1 MKIQHIPAFGALAA
15 LTFALPACDD
25 FLDLTPMNEVVK
37 ENFWTE
43 KADVESSVYGCYSAL
58 ESDDCLKRMFIWGE
72 VRSDNVTTSSST
84 PWSLQQIL
92 KENLLESNGWVT
104 WQCFYQVINR
114 CNTVLTYAPQVAQID
129 PNYTESELRATVAEV
144 TALRALCYFY
154 LIRTFRDVPYV
165 TTPSADDSDIEG
177 HYRVAPTDFKTV
189 LEALIADLEAVK
201 GDALRL
207 YPEETTTG
215 DAANTSRITTCAI
228 YALLADLYLWDGQY
242 QEAARYCDL
251 VFDYKRERYE
261 ELFSDLEAEDIYLW
275 RDLYPLIQEQPS
287 GTTAGNAYNAIFGT
301 GNSFESI
308 FELYFLRNQSTQ
320 NLLVNDY
327 FGSNSSPM
335 GSLAATSDLYNGV
348 YEGNNAL
355 FQPTDCRVYEGVEQ
369 RSSSYAIRKYVRS
382 TCSFIPSKNNSA
394 PTASSVSYRGNAYA
408 NWIVYRLT
416 DVMLIK
422 AEAEIELA
430 GEGVSA
436 SDNLSDAFALI
447 STVYSRGNN
456 FTTASADTLK
466 QADYPSVSDMRDLL
480 FNERR
485 RELMFEGKRWFD
497 LVRLSLRTGSNDKLI
512 ELVTAKQKENVS
524 AIKIKLHATDAL
536 FFPYAK
542 RELDANPKL
551 TQNPAYI
558 TNETSSKN

>member
-1 MKIQHIPAFGALAA
+1 MKIQHITTLGALAA
-15 LTFALPACDD
+15 LTLTLPSCDD

-43 KADVESSVYGCYSAL
+43 KADVESSFYGCYSAL
-58 ESDDCLKRMFIWGE
+58 ESDDCLKRMFVWGE
-72 VRSDNVTTSSST
+72 VRSDNVTNSSST

-92 KENLLESNGWVT
+92 KENILESSGWVT

-114 CNTVLTYAPQVAQID
+114 CNTVLTYAPQVANVD

-165 TTPSADDSDIEG
+165 TTPSSDDSDIEG

-189 LEALIADLEAVK
+189 LAALIADLEAVK

-207 YPEETTTG
+207 YPEET
-215 DAANTSRITTCAI
+215 ANTSRITTCAI

-242 QEAARYCDL
+242 QKAADYCDL
-251 VFDYKRERYE
+251 VFDYKMERYE
-261 ELFSDLEAEDIYLW
+261 ELLNDNQAKEIYLW
-275 RDLYPLIQEQPS
+275 RDLYPLIQEQPQGS
-287 GTTAGNAYNAIFGT
+287 TTAGQAYNDIFGT

-308 FELYFLRNQSTQ
+308 FELYFLNNQSTK
-320 NLLVNDY
+320 NLLVYDY
-327 FGSNSSPM
+327 FGNNSSPM
-335 GSLAATSDLYNGV
+335 GSLAAASALYAGV
-348 YEGNNAL
+348 YEGNNDL
-355 FQPTDCRVYEGVEQ
+355 FKATDCRVYEGVEQ
-369 RSSSYAIRKYVRS
+369 RSSSYAIRKYMRS
-382 TCSFIPSKNNSA
+382 TCSFIPSKNNNA
-394 PTASSVSYRGNAYA
+394 PTASGVSARTNAYA
-408 NWIVYRLT
+408 NWIIYRLT

-430 GEGVSA
+430 SEGVSP
-436 SDNLSDAFALI
+436 SELVSDAFALI
-447 STVYSRGNN
+447 SSVYNRGNN
-456 FTTASADTLK
+456 LSTASSDTLK
-466 QADYPSVSDMRDLL
+466 QDDYSSVADMRDLL

-512 ELVTAKQKENVS
+512 ELVTTKQKENVS
-524 AIKIKLHATDAL
+524 AIKIKLHSTDAL

>member
-1 MKIQHIPAFGALAA
+1 MKIQHITTLGALAA
-15 LTFALPACDD
+15 LTLTLPSCDD

-58 ESDDCLKRMFIWGE
+58 ESDDCLKRMFVWGE
-72 VRSDNVTTSSST
+72 VRSDNVTNSSST

-92 KENLLESNGWVT
+92 KENILESSGWVT

-114 CNTVLTYAPQVAQID
+114 CNTVLTYAPQVANVD

-165 TTPSADDSDIEG
+165 TTPSSDDSDIEG

-189 LEALIADLEAVK
+189 LAALIADLEAVK

-207 YPEETTTG
+207 YPEET
-215 DAANTSRITTCAI
+215 ANTSRITTCAI

-242 QEAARYCDL
+242 QKAADYCDL
-251 VFDYKRERYE
+251 VFDYKMERYE
-261 ELFSDLEAEDIYLW
+261 ELLNDNQAKEIYLW
-275 RDLYPLIQEQPS
+275 RDLYPLIQEQPQGS
-287 GTTAGNAYNAIFGT
+287 TTAGQAYNDIFGT

-308 FELYFLRNQSTQ
+308 FELYFLNNQSTK
-320 NLLVNDY
+320 NLLVYDY
-327 FGSNSSPM
+327 FGNNSSPM
-335 GSLAATSDLYNGV
+335 GSLAAASALYAGV
-348 YEGNNAL
+348 YEGNNDL
-355 FQPTDCRVYEGVEQ
+355 FKATDCRVYEGVEQ
-369 RSSSYAIRKYVRS
+369 RSSSYAIRKYMRS
-382 TCSFIPSKNNSA
+382 TCSFIPSKNNNA
-394 PTASSVSYRGNAYA
+394 PTASGVSARTNAYA
-408 NWIVYRLT
+408 NWIIYRLT

-430 GEGVSA
+430 SEGVSP
-436 SDNLSDAFALI
+436 SELVSDAFALI
-447 STVYSRGNN
+447 SSVYNRGNN
-456 FTTASADTLK
+456 LSTASSDTLK
-466 QADYPSVSDMRDLL
+466 QDDYSSVADMRDLL

-512 ELVTAKQKENVS
+512 ELVTTKQKENVS
-524 AIKIKLHATDAL
+524 AIKIKLHSTDAL

>member
-1 MKIQHIPAFGALAA
+1 MAG
-15 LTFALPACDD
+15 LTLTACDD

-37 ENFWTE
+37 ENYWTE
-43 KADVESSVYGCYSAL
+43 KADVESNVYGCYSAL
-58 ESDDCLKRMFIWGE
+58 ESDDCLKRMFVWGE
-72 VRSDNVTTSSST
+72 LRSDNVTNSSST
-84 PWSLQQIL
+84 AWDLQQLL
-92 KENLLESNGWVT
+92 KENILESNGWVT

-114 CNTVLTYAPQVAQID
+114 CNTVLAYAPGVAEID

-177 HYRVAPTDFKTV
+177 HYRVAPSDFQTI
-189 LEALIADLEAVK
+189 LTALIADLEAVK

-215 DAANTSRITTCAI
+215 ESANTSRITTCGI

-242 QEAARYCDL
+242 QKAAEYCDL
-251 VFDYKRERYE
+251 VFDYKMERYE
-261 ELFSDLEAEDIYLW
+261 ELFNDNEAEDLYLW
-275 RDLYPLIQEQPS
+275 RDKYPLIQEQPS

-308 FELYFLRNQSTQ
+308 FELYFLNNQSTQ
-320 NLLVNDY
+320 NLLVYNY
-327 FGSNSSPM
+327 FGNSSTPI
-335 GSLAATSDLYNGV
+335 GNLAAASQLYSGV
-348 YEGNNAL
+348 YENNNTL
-355 FQPTDCRVYEGVEQ
+355 FKATDCRVYENIEQ
-369 RSSSYAIRKYVRS
+369 RSSTYAIRKYVRS
-382 TCSFIPSKNNSA
+382 NCSFIPSKNNNA
-394 PTASSVSYRGNAYA
+394 PTASYVATRSNAFS
-408 NWIVYRLT
+408 NWIIYRLT
-416 DVMLIK
+416 DIMLIK

-430 GEGVSA
+430 GQG
-436 SDNLSDAFALI
+436 DNPSSNLDDAFSLI

-466 QADYPSVSDMRDLL
+466 QADYPTFTDMRDLL
-480 FNERR
+480 FTERQ

-512 ELVTAKQKENVS
+512 ECVTAKQKENVS
-524 AIKIKLHATDAL
+524 AIKIKLHSTDAL